1 MPRDATPPDLWT
13 FALACYARP
22 GVEDACLQ
30 LQGAG
35 ADVCLLLCGAW
46 LQAREVACTPP
57 RVAQL
62 RAVADS
68 WQREVVT
75 PLRDLRSGWREAAA
89 GDGEL
94 AALRKAV
101 KALELEAEKTLL
113 ARLQQASRQWPTGA
127 GQHDWLERLA
137 PAASPACE
145 ASLKRLRAAAEETQ
159 LSLAG

>member
-1 MPRDATPPDLWT
+1 MTHDAKSPDLWT

-30 LQGAG
+30 LQTAG

-46 LQAREVACTPP
+46 LEARGITCTPP
-57 RVAQL
+57 RVEQL
-62 RAVADS
+62 LRVAES
-68 WQREVVT
+68 WQLKVVK
-75 PLRDLRSGWREAAA
+75 PLRELRTDWREAAA
-89 GDGEL
+89 GDDEL

-113 ARLQQASRQWPTGA
+113 SRLQQASEKWPSGKSQS
-127 GQHDWLERLA
+127 GWLERLA
-137 PAASPACE
+137 PTTNRDCE
-145 ASLKRLRAAAEETQ
+145 PSLKRLRMAAAEAQ

>member
-1 MPRDATPPDLWT
+1 MTRDATPPDLWT

-30 LQGAG
+30 LQAAG

-46 LQAREVACTPP
+46 LQARGIACTPP
-57 RVAQL
+57 RVARLQ
-62 RAVADS
+62 AVAES
-68 WQREVVT
+68 WQRAVVR

-89 GDGEL
+89 EDDEL

-127 GQHDWLERLA
+127 RQYDWLGRLA
-137 PAASPACE
+137 PAASAACE
-145 ASLKRLRAAAEETQ
+145 ASLKRLRVAAEETQ